1 MKKWLCLFCSFAMI
15 LANSFIGIEAASYQK
30 MEITMFNVGDGDCIY
45 IEMPNGD
52 DILIDGGSESYGS
65 KIVEQL
71 NKKENNMTLEAVI
84 STHPD
89 AKHMGGLKKVFEKMK
104 VKKFYY
110 PSDVSYT
117 DSSLGKKIMSLAKK
131 EKDCKRVHAKPS
143 KQIKGGNGAYI
154 EFIQSTKNYSSK
166 NEESLMCYVK
176 YNKLDVLLSGDVE
189 NGAEYKGLEKINMD
203 IVQAPNHGSK
213 SANSTSFIKK
223 FDPEEVLISTN
234 GKNGLPNSTALNR
247 YRKYD
252 SNIKVY
258 RTDKKGNITIK
269 SDGKTWT
276 WSCKG
281 DKIKAPSSTPSSNDS
296 SSNTSGSNGITN
308 TPNDSNVITNLV
320 YTTKTGKK
328 YHSTKS
334 CRGLSNAKAIYDTD
348 LSAAKNKGL
357 TPCSICH

>member
-1 MKKWLCLFCSFAMI
+1 MI

-131 EKDCKRVHAKPS
+131 EKEYI
-143 KQIKGGNGAYI
+143 IKFRWVLCLI
-154 EFIQSTKNYSSK
+154 IRFFLILELEFQ
-166 NEESLMCYVK
+166 
-176 YNKLDVLLSGDVE
+176 
-189 NGAEYKGLEKINMD
+189 
-203 IVQAPNHGSK
+203 
-213 SANSTSFIKK
+213 
-223 FDPEEVLISTN
+223 
-234 GKNGLPNSTALNR
+234 
-247 YRKYD
+247 
-252 SNIKVY
+252 
-258 RTDKKGNITIK
+258 
-269 SDGKTWT
+269 
-276 WSCKG
+276 
-281 DKIKAPSSTPSSNDS
+281 
-296 SSNTSGSNGITN
+296 
-308 TPNDSNVITNLV
+308 
-320 YTTKTGKK
+320 
-328 YHSTKS
+328 
-334 CRGLSNAKAIYDTD
+334 
-348 LSAAKNKGL
+348 
-357 TPCSICH
+357 